1 MRRKLAFLLAM
12 VMLICVCFTAC
23 GDDAKS
29 KKETLEELQEEIE
42 DLEEELEDLKKEE
55 ETLKS
60 EINEVVVDKFI
71 GLMYYTD
78 IEGNSEYFQKYDLK
92 IKWVDANSPDVK
104 KGEVFKQE
112 PAYGKKVEKGATVT
126 LYVNNATPKDI
137 TLDVRAEIEGAHKND
152 VRKLLQDA
160 GFTVNEIVNSS
171 DMVEADR
178 VISIDIEKGEIYP
191 YGTAVTMVVSTGPS
205 RMPPIEF
212 PSIIIGESQAMAI
225 EALKS
230 YGFMGTVSF
239 ESADYT
245 DEQFAREGVV
255 MGVKIDGELLA
266 ELPDEINPMADLTLV
281 ISSGK
286 KAE

>member
-1 MRRKLAFLLAM
+1 M
-12 VMLICVCFTAC
+12 
-23 GDDAKS
+23 
-29 KKETLEELQEEIE
+29 EEYDHNFNLQ
-42 DLEEELEDLKKEE
+42 
-55 ETLKS
+55 
-60 EINEVVVDKFI
+60 
-71 GLMYYTD
+71 
-78 IEGNSEYFQKYDLK
+78 
-92 IKWVDANSPDVK
+92 IKWVDANDPSCKKGEIFKQDPAAGERVK
-104 KGEVFKQE
+104 KG
-112 PAYGKKVEKGATVT
+112 ATIT
-126 LYVNNATPKDI
+126 LYVNNTPKSC
-137 TLDVRAEIEGAHKND
+137 LDKDAVIEGAHKND
-152 VRKLLQDA
+152 VRKVLQDA

-205 RMPPIEF
+205 RVPPIEF
-212 PSIIIGESQAMAI
+212 PSIIIGGSQAMAI
-225 EALKS
+225 GALKS
-230 YGFMGTVSF
+230 YGFMGNVSF

>member
-1 MRRKLAFLLAM
+1 MKRKMAFLLAL
-12 VMLICVCFTAC
+12 VMFVCVCFTAC
-23 GDDAKS
+23 GDDTKN
-29 KKETLEELQEEIE
+29 KKEPLEELKE
-42 DLEEELEDLKKEE
+42 DLQGGLMIPM
-55 ETLKS
+55 ETIHK
-60 EINEVVVDKFI
+60 IEVPRFI
-71 GLMYYTD
+71 GKMYYA
-78 IEGNSEYFQKYDLK
+78 EVENVEEYDHNFNLQ
-92 IKWVDANSPDVK
+92 IKWVDANDPSCKKGEIFKQDPAAGERVK
-104 KGEVFKQE
+104 KG
-112 PAYGKKVEKGATVT
+112 ATIT
-126 LYVNNATPKDI
+126 LYVNNTPKSC
-137 TLDVRAEIEGAHKND
+137 LDKDAVIEGAHKND

-205 RMPPIEF
+205 RVPPIEF